1 MLKSIKSFIKKNLT
15 LQSPDTLFIGK
26 ENGFSNLN
34 FSKISNYGNLNKD
47 KTFYIIKRTP
57 GTGLFS
63 NVVFVLNHLEIAKK
77 YNFVPIVDME
87 NFKTIYNERQKI
99 YKTNNSWNYY
109 FENVSEYTLEEAYKS
124 NKVITVSDKF
134 FHYFK
139 YNMEDLSFQN
149 FIKNNILI
157 KKKFLKISK
166 RFIKQNFG
174 KKTLGVHFRG
184 TSYKQSPGHP
194 LPATPKQMIK
204 LVKNILKKD
213 DIDKIFIATEEKNY
227 LKIFKKRVS

>member
-157 KKKFLKISK
+157 K
-166 RFIKQNFG
+166 RNF
-174 KKTLGVHFRG
+174 
-184 TSYKQSPGHP
+184 
-194 LPATPKQMIK
+194 
-204 LVKNILKKD
+204 
-213 DIDKIFIATEEKNY
+213 
-227 LKIFKKRVS
+227 